1 LGLFF
6 CFLSFT
12 EQLSLC
18 KWVRGVLWYM
28 VVVLWCGASWAR
40 LTMVWSFS
48 LSLSSVVEL
57 QLGLYTS
64 FLFWICG
71 GWRFNSQPV
80 SCKTFAI
87 MIS

>member
-18 KWVRGVLWYM
+18 KWVRSILWHM

-40 LTMVWSFS
+40 LMMVWSFS
-48 LSLSSVVEL
+48 LSLSLSL
-57 QLGLYTS
+57 KCCWAPIRTS
-64 FLFWICG
+64 H
-71 GWRFNSQPV
+71 
-80 SCKTFAI
+80 
-87 MIS
+87 